1 MCRGAS
7 NKYIS
12 LTRVGAPRTPQY
24 CPYKGVSV
32 LSGGSFLEQVSLG
45 VVHADNLVDPS
56 NEGGDLDIHPWHV
69 FSPTPEAPRHKACVI
84 MLIKFICR
92 QNIYLGKDL

>member
-1 MCRGAS
+1 VGIQHEARRCAEALATS
-7 NKYIS
+7 IFHS
-12 LTRVGAPRTPQY
+12 LGLGHCKAPQY

-69 FSPTPEAPRHKACVI
+69 FSPTAEAPRNKACEFMVARV
-84 MLIKFICR
+84 LA
-92 QNIYLGKDL
+92 D